1 MAGARRSTMMI
12 NINGG
17 SGNRQRL
24 SSSRLIPKRGQ
35 VKAGIA
41 IGLAHSL
48 SAIFSL
54 NNNNN
59 RRSSGSNLLAKPSRT
74 IQ

>member
-1 MAGARRSTMMI
+1 MAGGAIATARRTM
-12 NINGG
+12 NSG
-17 SGNRQRL
+17 SRQRL
-24 SSSRLIPKRGQ
+24 SRRPMPKRGQ

-54 NNNNN
+54 NNT
-59 RRSSGSNLLAKPSRT
+59 RSRSSTTTTASLVANPRRNV
-74 IQ
+74 

>member
-1 MAGARRSTMMI
+1 MAGARRMMKV
-12 NINGG
+12 NGANTQRI
-17 SGNRQRL
+17 SGRP
-24 SSSRLIPKRGQ
+24 IPKRGQ

-54 NNNNN
+54 NS
-59 RRSSGSNLLAKPSRT
+59 RRSSSRLNMAQPSRT
-74 IQ
+74 DF